1 MKKKNNQMP
10 DISVIVCTYNHASW
24 IERCIR
30 SLLNQNFI
38 NKSNFEIILIED
50 KSTDS
55 TQNVIKNFNDFEN
68 IRIYKN
74 KVNIAISAIYYV

>member
-10 DISVIVCTYNHASW
+10 DISVIVCTYNHGAW

-38 NKSNFEIILIED
+38 NKNNYEIILIED

-55 TQNVIKNFNDFEN
+55 TQNVIN
-68 IRIYKN
+68 ILK
-74 KVNIAISAIYYV
+74 A